1 MPPKLSKEE
10 KETRLSLSKHY
21 LFGSL
26 ATFRCCDCTMLGHGY
41 NIGLTDFSR

>member
-26 ATFRCCDCTMLGHGY
+26 ATFT
-41 NIGLTDFSR
+41 